1 MAAYHHSGAPPPW
14 HQLGKFATAAIHSLA
29 KVVGDESCKTPQVFW
44 ICARL
49 LGAVWHF
56 GPKTKMLPFFAGSVR
71 EGVRVSCLVLSS
83 AEQLWSPWEGVLIF
97 IYFCFFCLIGVCML
111 YLTLIEYY

>member
-1 MAAYHHSGAPPPW
+1 MAAYHQSGAPPPW

-29 KVVGDESCKTPQVFW
+29 WVVGDESCKTPQVFW

-56 GPKTKMLPFFAGSVR
+56 GPKTKMLPFFCWFR
-71 EGVRVSCLVLSS
+71 EGGESFCLVLVISG
-83 AEQLWSPWEGVLIF
+83 ATLEPLGGCVDL

>member
-1 MAAYHHSGAPPPW
+1 MAAYHQSGAPPPW

-56 GPKTKMLPFFAGSVR
+56 GPKTKMLPFFAGGSGR
-71 EGVRVSCLVLSS
+71 GVRVS
-83 AEQLWSPWEGVLIF
+83 
-97 IYFCFFCLIGVCML
+97 
-111 YLTLIEYY
+111 

>member
-1 MAAYHHSGAPPPW
+1 MAAYHQSGAPPPW

-56 GPKTKMLPFFAGSVR
+56 GPKTKMLPFFAGGSGR
-71 EGVRVSCLVLSS
+71 GVRVSVLSCHQRS
-83 AEQLWSPWEGVLIF
+83 NFVAPGR
-97 IYFCFFCLIGVCML
+97 VC
-111 YLTLIEYY
+111 